1 MRWINAIYFPLHPFA
16 FLLLVEGLATL
27 MVAHTGIGG
36 QRTLRYVKGGA
47 FSLAA
52 VLILSG
58 QHHGHFI
65 LSMIFGTLFLADG
78 LLQIASAGVVRYKN
92 WKLVMAGGV
101 LEVMLAIFFFQP
113 YPTHYVGTVPYCL
126 GLGLMFGGWNMV
138 MLAMRVKKLEVNPA
152 VLGNKAAEEASSAVT
167 TPLVTEWEGPPAD
180 DEAALTI
187 HVWTPVGS
195 SKSKTV
201 PHPVIDRYIAAV
213 DKNGVISTGH
223 AALESPEG
231 IYISFV
237 SSGRY

>member
-1 MRWINAIYFPLHPFA
+1 MTAGWLGVLAGLIVFIDALDNAIYFPLHPFA

-101 LEVMLAIFFFQP
+101 LEVMLAIFLLSALSDPLCRHRALLFRTGVDVWWVEYGYAGDARQKAGGQP
-113 YPTHYVGTVPYCL
+113 RG
-126 GLGLMFGGWNMV
+126 FG
-138 MLAMRVKKLEVNPA
+138 
-152 VLGNKAAEEASSAVT
+152 
-167 TPLVTEWEGPPAD
+167 
-180 DEAALTI
+180 
-187 HVWTPVGS
+187 
-195 SKSKTV
+195 
-201 PHPVIDRYIAAV
+201 
-213 DKNGVISTGH
+213 
-223 AALESPEG
+223 
-231 IYISFV
+231 
-237 SSGRY
+237 